1 MALYFFLANTPT
13 TQQFSLH
20 FRLVALVCS
29 LGSPVY
35 TFHSPTKHRHDPHQ
49 WPFISSTDDT
59 TILTSFQA
67 CGACM
72 PPWQPQRF
80 PFRSL
85 PLLPPATP
93 RFDSQLLSCAGRPPV
108 ECMSKLWIRVKSISS
123 QPGTTHGP
131 SMVIR
136 CWFLEPFARSWSQ
149 FVVFSG
155 PKLTI
160 SE

>member
-13 TQQFSLH
+13 TQQFSLL
-20 FRLVALVCS
+20 FRNVALVCS

-49 WPFISSTDDT
+49 WRFISSADDT

-72 PPWQPQRF
+72 PPSQPQRF

-85 PLLPPATP
+85 PLLPPARP
-93 RFDSQLLSCAGRPPV
+93 RFPIVSFLVALVDPPSNACPSCG
-108 ECMSKLWIRVKSISS
+108 SGSS
-123 QPGTTHGP
+123 QFPP
-131 SMVIR
+131 SPER
-136 CWFLEPFARSWSQ
+136 RTALRWSSGAGSWSH
-149 FVVFSG
+149 FLVLG
-155 PKLTI
+155 AIL
-160 SE
+160 